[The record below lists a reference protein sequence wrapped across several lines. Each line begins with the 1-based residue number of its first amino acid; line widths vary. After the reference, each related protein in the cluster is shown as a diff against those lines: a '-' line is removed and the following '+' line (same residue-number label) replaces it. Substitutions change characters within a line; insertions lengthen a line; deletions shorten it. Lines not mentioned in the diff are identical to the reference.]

1 MLCFRAITSSRYSPC
16 VLPERYLCASENQG
30 GDEVSQPNRLVTIDK
45 VGVLNQL
52 QDERPRA
59 ETYARILGFTF
70 NTKAMKASVPQ
81 SKLTKLTT
89 RIKQLQEKAMYSCRW
104 IARLLGKMI
113 LITPAICKA
122 LLYIRYL
129 QRDPTKNLRQ
139 QHQNWEMTYSQSQ
152 ESWKEMHWWL
162 QRAAHLNGLPIILSQ
177 QPKESDVGI
186 FDDAFDTG

>member
-1 MLCFRAITSSRYSPC
+1 
-16 VLPERYLCASENQG
+16 
-30 GDEVSQPNRLVTIDK
+30 
-45 VGVLNQL
+45 
-52 QDERPRA
+52 
-59 ETYARILGFTF
+59 
-70 NTKAMKASVPQ
+70 
-81 SKLTKLTT
+81 
-89 RIKQLQEKAMYSCRW
+89 MYSCRW
-104 IARLLGKMI
+104 IARLLGKII
-113 LITPAICKA
+113 LITPAIGKA

-186 FDDAFDTG
+186 FDDAFDTGQGVTSRHVETADYRKEEETDLSINVKELKIIEFALQLHAREFEGALIKIFSDSIMALKYANKPEGTAIRGYKNLLWKFKKQSQSTIFRYSINKLKV